1 MKRFVILD
9 GSSLFFRAFFAIPPL
24 TAPTGE
30 YTNAIFGFAT
40 MFLKL
45 VEELQP
51 DELVIAFD
59 KSRHTFRTELY
70 PDYKGTRSKT
80 PDELKSQIPLLEEFA
95 GALGVTFLEKDNYEA
110 DDIIGTLA
118 TQAAAAGYE
127 AMVVTGDRDAL
138 QLVRPNLRVLM
149 TKKGITDLKSYDEAT
164 FTEEYQMPPIKLID
178 LKGLMGDTSDN
189 IPGVPGVGPKTATKL
204 LLAYGSL
211 ESVLNHV
218 DEVKGKKLKENL
230 TTFADQARL
239 SKTLATIDCNVP
251 GLAAPGA
258 YEVHP
263 DEKKFIAFCQRYN
276 LNAVLA
282 RGKKLFAKSAT
293 SVVEEKKEEEKA
305 GDALVLAADNESVAG
320 NAKNVSTSEKT
331 TAAAKKKTA
340 KPADSADV
348 PDLSS
353 VDVITQDVHI
363 VFDWK
368 ACLHAGVTFDDGK
381 RVDDLQLMAYLLHPE
396 ATEYTLPSLLAEFF
410 PNEIQPEAFT
420 KADIEHAFTK
430 LLPPMRARLDELGLT
445 KLYEDIELPL
455 APVLYRMENTGVYVN
470 RDHLREK
477 AEVIGDKIK
486 GLEDD
491 IYTLAGHEFKINSP
505 KQLATVL
512 FDEIGLK
519 PIKKTKTGYST
530 NAEVLE
536 QLRYEHPIIEC
547 ILSYRLW
554 TKLKSTYLDGIAG
567 LINEETGR
575 VHTSFNQ
582 TVTAT
587 GRLSSSD
594 PNLQNIPVRTEQ
606 GKEIRALFEPGPG
619 YDAMLSAD
627 YSQIELRLLAHMSGD
642 PSFIEAFREG
652 QDIHARTAAEVFH
665 VPLADVTPEERRKA
679 KAVNFGIVYGIS
691 DFGLSRDLHITRKE
705 AAGYIDEYF
714 TRYPG
719 VKSFMDKVVA
729 EAHTTGAV
737 TTMYGRRR
745 ELPAIHSKNF
755 NQRSLA
761 ERMAMNTPIQGTAA
775 DIIKIAMIRADQML
789 REANVKSRILLQV
802 HDELVLEVVNEEIPK
817 VTAIL
822 KEAMEHAAEL
832 SVPLVID
839 VNVGKNWAEAK

>member
-45 VEELQP
+45 VGELKP

-70 PDYKGTRSKT
+70 PDYKGTRDKT
-80 PDELKSQIPLLEEFA
+80 PVELKSQIPLLQEFA
-95 GALGVTFLEKDNYEA
+95 ATLGVTFLEKDNYEA

-149 TKKGITDLKSYDEAT
+149 TKKGITDLKAYDEAA

-178 LKGLMGDTSDN
+178 LKGLMGDSSDN

-204 LLAYGSL
+204 LLEYGSL
-211 ESVLNHV
+211 ENVLDHV
-218 DEVKGKKLKENL
+218 ADVKGKKLKENL

-239 SKTLATIDCNVP
+239 SKTLATINCAVP
-251 GLAAPGA
+251 ELAAPGA
-258 YEVHP
+258 YAMQP
-263 DEKKFIAFCQRYN
+263 DLARFTAFCQRYN

-282 RGKKLFAKSAT
+282 RGKKLFAPAAP
-293 SVVEEKKEEEKA
+293 EKKAEE
-305 GDALVLAADNESVAG
+305 LTL
-320 NAKNVSTSEKT
+320 T
-331 TAAAKKKTA
+331 
-340 KPADSADV
+340 ADV
-348 PDLSS
+348 PPLSTIE
-353 VDVITQDVHI
+353 VEATGHHV

-368 ACLHAGVTFDDGK
+368 ACLKDGMTFDDGK
-381 RVDDLQLMAYLLHPE
+381 PVDDLKLMAYLLHPE
-396 ATEYTLPSLLAEFF
+396 ASEYTIPALLAEFF
-410 PNEIQPEAFT
+410 PEEIQPDALSKEDVAH
-420 KADIEHAFTK
+420 AIERLAA
-430 LLPPMRARLDELGLT
+430 PMRARLAALGLT
-445 KLYEDIELPL
+445 NVYETIELPL
-455 APVLYRMENTGVYVN
+455 VPVLFSMEQTGVYVN
-470 RDHLREK
+470 REHLAQK
-477 AEVIGDKIK
+477 AEVIGDKIA
-486 GLEDD
+486 GLEQD
-491 IYTLAGHEFKINSP
+491 IYTLAGKTFKINSP
-505 KQLATVL
+505 KQLAGVL
-512 FDEIGLK
+512 FDDLGL
-519 PIKKTKTGYST
+519 PPVKKTKTGYST

-536 QLRYEHPIIEC
+536 QLRYQHPIIEC
-547 ILSYRLW
+547 ILAYRLW

-567 LINEETGR
+567 LIDETTNR

-594 PNLQNIPVRTEQ
+594 PNLQNIPVRTEE
-606 GKEIRALFEPGPG
+606 GKAIRALFEPGEG

-627 YSQIELRLLAHMSGD
+627 YSQIELRLLAHLSQD
-642 PSFIEAFREG
+642 ANFIEAFREG

-691 DFGLSRDLHITRKE
+691 DFGLSRDLHISRKE

-719 VKSFMDKVVA
+719 VKAFMDRVVE
-729 EAHTTGAV
+729 EAHKTGAV

-775 DIIKIAMIRADQML
+775 DIIKLAMIRADRML
-789 REANVKSRILLQV
+789 RAANVKSRILLQV
-802 HDELVLEVVNEEIPK
+802 HDELVLEVVDEEIPQVK
-817 VTAIL
+817 EIL

-839 VNVGKNWAEAK
+839 INVGKNWAEAK

>member
-1 MKRFVILD
+1 MKKRFVILD
-9 GSSLFFRAFFAIPPL
+9 GSSLFFRAFFALPPL
-24 TAPTGE
+24 TSPTGE
-30 YTNAIFGFAT
+30 YTNAIFGFAN

-45 VEELQP
+45 WEELKP

-70 PDYKGTRSKT
+70 PEYKGTRDKT

-118 TQAAAAGYE
+118 TQAAAAGYD
-127 AMVVTGDRDAL
+127 ASVVTGDRDAL

-149 TKKGITDLKSYDEAT
+149 TKKGISDLKEYDEAA
-164 FTEEYQMPPIKLID
+164 FTEEYQMEPLKLID
-178 LKGLMGDTSDN
+178 LKGLMGDTADN

-204 LLAYGSL
+204 LLEYGTL
-211 ESVLNHV
+211 ENVLDHAG
-218 DEVKGKKLKENL
+218 EVKGKKLQERL
-230 TTFADQARL
+230 TTFAEQARL
-239 SKTLATIDCNVP
+239 SKTLATINCSVP
-251 GLAAPGA
+251 DLDAPGA
-258 YEVHP
+258 YSVHP
-263 DEKKFIAFCQRYN
+263 DAARFTTFCQRYN
-276 LNAVLA
+276 LKAVLT
-282 RGKKLFAKSAT
+282 RGKKLLAKLASA
-293 SVVEEKKEEEKA
+293 EK
-305 GDALVLAADNESVAG
+305 GGALTLSADG
-320 NAKNVSTSEKT
+320 
-331 TAAAKKKTA
+331 AAKAAPAKTGKGTKKA
-340 KPADSADV
+340 ASDAPAM
-348 PDLSS
+348 PDLSTI
-353 VDVITQDVHI
+353 DVVTPDGHI

-368 ACLHAGVTFDDGK
+368 ACLHAGLRFDDDK
-381 RVDDLQLMAYLLHPE
+381 HVDDLRLMAYLLHPE
-396 ATEYTLPSLLAEFF
+396 ATEYTIPALLAEFF
-410 PNEIQPEAFT
+410 PEEVQPET
-420 KADIEHAFTK
+420 LSEDDIRNAYER
-430 LLPPMRARLDELGLT
+430 LQPLMRAQLDALGLT

-455 APVLYRMENTGVYVN
+455 VPVLFEMEQTGVFVN
-470 RDHLREK
+470 RDHLAEK
-477 AEVIGDKIK
+477 AEVIGDRIK

-491 IYTLAGHEFKINSP
+491 IYTLAGKTFKINSP
-505 KQLATVL
+505 KQLGAVL
-512 FDEIGLK
+512 FEDLGL
-519 PIKKTKTGYST
+519 PPVKKTKTGYST

-536 QLRYEHPIIEC
+536 TLRYQHPIIEC

-554 TKLKSTYLDGIAG
+554 TKLKSTYLDGIAA
-567 LINEETGR
+567 LIHPETGR

-606 GKEIRALFEPGPG
+606 GKEIRALFEPGEG

-627 YSQIELRLLAHMSGD
+627 YSQIELRLLAHMSQD
-642 PSFIEAFREG
+642 ENFIEAFREG

-665 VPLADVTPEERRKA
+665 VPIEDVTSEERRRA

-691 DFGLSRDLHITRKE
+691 DYGLSRDLHISRKE

-719 VKSFMDKVVA
+719 VKAFMDKVVE
-729 EAHTTGAV
+729 EAHQTGAV

-775 DIIKIAMIRADQML
+775 DIIKIAMIRASRML
-789 REANVKSRILLQV
+789 KEANVRSRILLQV

-817 VTAIL
+817 VTEIL

>member
-1 MKRFVILD
+1 MKKRFVILD
-9 GSSLFFRAFFAIPPL
+9 GSSLFFRAFFALPPL
-24 TAPTGE
+24 TSPTGE
-30 YTNAIFGFAT
+30 YTNAIFGFAN

-45 VEELQP
+45 WEELKP

-70 PDYKGTRSKT
+70 P
-80 PDELKSQIPLLEEFA
+80 ELKSQIPLLEEFS

-118 TQAAAAGYE
+118 TQAAAAGYD
-127 AMVVTGDRDAL
+127 ASVVTGDRDAL

-149 TKKGITDLKSYDEAT
+149 TKKGISDLKEYDEAA
-164 FTEEYQMPPIKLID
+164 FMEEYQMEPLKLID
-178 LKGLMGDTSDN
+178 LKGLMGDTADN

-204 LLAYGSL
+204 LLEYGTL
-211 ESVLNHV
+211 ENVLDHAG
-218 DEVKGKKLKENL
+218 EVKGKKLQERL
-230 TTFADQARL
+230 TTFAEQARL
-239 SKTLATIDCNVP
+239 SKTLATINCDVP
-251 GLAAPGA
+251 DLDAPGA
-258 YEVHP
+258 YSVHP
-263 DEKKFIAFCQRYN
+263 DAAKFTTFCQRYN
-276 LNAVLA
+276 LKAVLT
-282 RGKKLFAKSAT
+282 RGKKLLAKLAT
-293 SVVEEKKEEEKA
+293 AEK
-305 GDALVLAADNESVAG
+305 GGTLTL
-320 NAKNVSTSEKT
+320 
-331 TAAAKKKTA
+331 
-340 KPADSADV
+340 SADGETKAAPAKIGKGTKKAASDASV
-348 PDLSS
+348 MPDLSTI
-353 VDVITQDVHI
+353 DVVTPDGHI

-368 ACLHAGVTFDDGK
+368 ACLHAGLRFDDGK
-381 RVDDLQLMAYLLHPE
+381 HVDDLKLMAYLLHPE
-396 ATEYTLPSLLAEFF
+396 ATEYTIPALLAEFF
-410 PNEIQPEAFT
+410 PEEVQQET
-420 KADIEHAFTK
+420 T
-430 LLPPMRARLDELGLT
+430 LLPPSPREGDREAVVGAVRAAYERLQPLMRSQIDALGLT

-455 APVLYRMENTGVYVN
+455 VPVLFEMEQTGVFVN
-470 RDHLREK
+470 RDHLAEK
-477 AEVIGDKIK
+477 AEVIGDRIK

-491 IYTLAGHEFKINSP
+491 IYTLAGKTFKINSP
-505 KQLATVL
+505 KQLGAVL
-512 FDEIGLK
+512 FEDLGL
-519 PIKKTKTGYST
+519 PPVKKTKTGYST

-536 QLRYEHPIIEC
+536 TLRYQHPIIEC

-554 TKLKSTYLDGIAG
+554 TKLKSTYLDGIAA
-567 LINEETGR
+567 LIRPETGR

-606 GKEIRALFEPGPG
+606 GKEIRALFEPGEG

-627 YSQIELRLLAHMSGD
+627 YSQIELRLLAHMSQD
-642 PSFIEAFREG
+642 ENFIEAFREG

-665 VPLADVTPEERRKA
+665 VPIDEVTSEERRRA

-691 DFGLSRDLHITRKE
+691 DYGLSRDLHISRKE

-719 VKSFMDKVVA
+719 VKAFMDKVVE
-729 EAHTTGAV
+729 EAHQTGAV

-775 DIIKIAMIRADQML
+775 DIIKIAMIRASRML
-789 REANVKSRILLQV
+789 KAANVKSRILLQV

-817 VTAIL
+817 VTEIL

-832 SVPLVID
+832 SVPLVVD

>member
-1 MKRFVILD
+1 
-9 GSSLFFRAFFAIPPL
+9 
-24 TAPTGE
+24 
-30 YTNAIFGFAT
+30 
-40 MFLKL
+40 
-45 VEELQP
+45 
-51 DELVIAFD
+51 
-59 KSRHTFRTELY
+59 
-70 PDYKGTRSKT
+70 
-80 PDELKSQIPLLEEFA
+80 
-95 GALGVTFLEKDNYEA
+95 
-110 DDIIGTLA
+110 
-118 TQAAAAGYE
+118 
-127 AMVVTGDRDAL
+127 
-138 QLVRPNLRVLM
+138 
-149 TKKGITDLKSYDEAT
+149 
-164 FTEEYQMPPIKLID
+164 
-178 LKGLMGDTSDN
+178 
-189 IPGVPGVGPKTATKL
+189 
-204 LLAYGSL
+204 
-211 ESVLNHV
+211 
-218 DEVKGKKLKENL
+218 
-230 TTFADQARL
+230 
-239 SKTLATIDCNVP
+239 
-251 GLAAPGA
+251 
-258 YEVHP
+258 
-263 DEKKFIAFCQRYN
+263 
-276 LNAVLA
+276 
-282 RGKKLFAKSAT
+282 
-293 SVVEEKKEEEKA
+293 
-305 GDALVLAADNESVAG
+305 
-320 NAKNVSTSEKT
+320 
-331 TAAAKKKTA
+331 
-340 KPADSADV
+340 
-348 PDLSS
+348 
-353 VDVITQDVHI
+353 
-363 VFDWK
+363 
-368 ACLHAGVTFDDGK
+368 
-381 RVDDLQLMAYLLHPE
+381 
-396 ATEYTLPSLLAEFF
+396 
-410 PNEIQPEAFT
+410 
-420 KADIEHAFTK
+420 
-430 LLPPMRARLDELGLT
+430 
-445 KLYEDIELPL
+445 
-455 APVLYRMENTGVYVN
+455 MENTGVYVN

>member
-1 MKRFVILD
+1 MKKRFVILD
-9 GSSLFFRAFFAIPPL
+9 GSSLFFRAFFALPPL
-24 TAPTGE
+24 TSPTGE
-30 YTNAIFGFAT
+30 YTNAIFGFAN

-45 VEELQP
+45 WEELKP

-70 PDYKGTRSKT
+70 PEYKGTRDKT
-80 PDELKSQIPLLEEFA
+80 PDELKSQIPLLEEFS

-118 TQAAAAGYE
+118 TQAAAAGYD
-127 AMVVTGDRDAL
+127 ASVVTGDRDAL

-149 TKKGITDLKSYDEAT
+149 TKKGISDLKEYDEAA
-164 FTEEYQMPPIKLID
+164 FTEEYQMEPLKLID
-178 LKGLMGDTSDN
+178 LKGLMGDTADN

-204 LLAYGSL
+204 LLEYGTL
-211 ESVLNHV
+211 ENVLDHAG
-218 DEVKGKKLKENL
+218 EVKGKKLQERL
-230 TTFADQARL
+230 TTFAEQARL
-239 SKTLATIDCNVP
+239 SKTLATINCSVP
-251 GLAAPGA
+251 DLDAPGA
-258 YEVHP
+258 YSVHP
-263 DEKKFIAFCQRYN
+263 DAARFTTFCQRYN
-276 LNAVLA
+276 LKAVLT
-282 RGKKLFAKSAT
+282 RGKKLLAKLASA
-293 SVVEEKKEEEKA
+293 EK
-305 GDALVLAADNESVAG
+305 GGALTLSADG
-320 NAKNVSTSEKT
+320 
-331 TAAAKKKTA
+331 AAKAAPAKTGKGTKKA
-340 KPADSADV
+340 ASDAPAM
-348 PDLSS
+348 PDLSTI
-353 VDVITQDVHI
+353 DVVTPDGHI

-368 ACLHAGVTFDDGK
+368 ACLHAGLRFDDDK
-381 RVDDLQLMAYLLHPE
+381 HVDDLKLMAYLLHPE
-396 ATEYTLPSLLAEFF
+396 ATEYTIPALLAEFF
-410 PNEIQPEAFT
+410 PEEVQPET
-420 KADIEHAFTK
+420 LSEDDIRNAYER
-430 LLPPMRARLDELGLT
+430 LQPLMRAQLDALGLT

-455 APVLYRMENTGVYVN
+455 VPVLFEMEQTGVFVN
-470 RDHLREK
+470 RDHLAEK
-477 AEVIGDKIK
+477 AEVIGDRIK

-491 IYTLAGHEFKINSP
+491 IYTLAGKTFKINSP
-505 KQLATVL
+505 KQLGAVL
-512 FDEIGLK
+512 FEDLGL
-519 PIKKTKTGYST
+519 PPVKKTKTGYST

-536 QLRYEHPIIEC
+536 TLRYQHPIIEC

-554 TKLKSTYLDGIAG
+554 TKLKSTYLDGIAA
-567 LINEETGR
+567 LIRPETGR

-606 GKEIRALFEPGPG
+606 GKEIRALFEPGEG

-627 YSQIELRLLAHMSGD
+627 YSQIELRLLAHMSQD
-642 PSFIEAFREG
+642 ENFIEAFREG

-665 VPLADVTPEERRKA
+665 VPIEDVTSEERRRA

-691 DFGLSRDLHITRKE
+691 DYGLSRDLHISRKE

-714 TRYPG
+714 ARYPG
-719 VKSFMDKVVA
+719 VKSFMDKVVE
-729 EAHTTGAV
+729 EAHQTGAV

-775 DIIKIAMIRADQML
+775 DIIKIAMIRASRML
-789 REANVKSRILLQV
+789 KEANVRSRILLQV

-817 VTAIL
+817 VTEIL

>member
-1 MKRFVILD
+1 MKKRFVILD
-9 GSSLFFRAFFAIPPL
+9 GSSLFFRAFFALPPL
-24 TAPTGE
+24 TSPTGE
-30 YTNAIFGFAT
+30 YTNAIFGFAN

-45 VEELQP
+45 WEELKP

-70 PDYKGTRSKT
+70 PEYKGTRDKT

-118 TQAAAAGYE
+118 TQAAAAGYD
-127 AMVVTGDRDAL
+127 ASVVTGDRDAL

-149 TKKGITDLKSYDEAT
+149 TKKGISDLKEYDEAA
-164 FTEEYQMPPIKLID
+164 FTEEYQMEPLKLID
-178 LKGLMGDTSDN
+178 LKGLMGDTADN

-204 LLAYGSL
+204 LLEYGTL
-211 ESVLNHV
+211 ENVLDHAG
-218 DEVKGKKLKENL
+218 EVKGKKLQERL
-230 TTFADQARL
+230 TTFAEQARL
-239 SKTLATIDCNVP
+239 SKTLATINCSVP
-251 GLAAPGA
+251 DLDAPGA
-258 YEVHP
+258 YGVHP
-263 DEKKFIAFCQRYN
+263 DAAKFTTFCQRYN
-276 LNAVLA
+276 LKAVLT
-282 RGKKLFAKSAT
+282 RGKKLLAKLATAEKGGALTLSAD
-293 SVVEEKKEEEKA
+293 
-305 GDALVLAADNESVAG
+305 G
-320 NAKNVSTSEKT
+320 
-331 TAAAKKKTA
+331 AAKAAPAKTGKSTKKA
-340 KPADSADV
+340 ASDAPAM
-348 PDLSS
+348 PDLSTI
-353 VDVITQDVHI
+353 DVITPDGHI

-368 ACLHAGVTFDDGK
+368 ACLHAGLRFDDGK
-381 RVDDLQLMAYLLHPE
+381 HVDDLKLMAYLLHPE
-396 ATEYTLPSLLAEFF
+396 ATEYTIPVLLAEFF
-410 PNEIQPEAFT
+410 PEEVQPET
-420 KADIEHAFTK
+420 LSEDDIRNAYER
-430 LLPPMRARLDELGLT
+430 LQPLMRAQLDALGLT

-455 APVLYRMENTGVYVN
+455 VPVLFEMEQTGVFVN
-470 RDHLREK
+470 RDHLAEK
-477 AEVIGDKIK
+477 AEVIGDRIK

-491 IYTLAGHEFKINSP
+491 IYTLAGKTFKINSP
-505 KQLATVL
+505 KQLGAVL
-512 FDEIGLK
+512 FDDLGL
-519 PIKKTKTGYST
+519 PPVKKTKTGYST

-536 QLRYEHPIIEC
+536 TLRYQHPIIEC

-554 TKLKSTYLDGIAG
+554 TKLKSTYLDGIAA
-567 LINEETGR
+567 LIHPETGR

-606 GKEIRALFEPGPG
+606 GKEIRALFEPGEG

-627 YSQIELRLLAHMSGD
+627 YSQIELRLLAHMSQD
-642 PSFIEAFREG
+642 ENFIEAFREG

-665 VPLADVTPEERRKA
+665 VPIEDVTSEERRRA

-691 DFGLSRDLHITRKE
+691 DYGLSRDLHISRKE

-719 VKSFMDKVVA
+719 VKAFMDKVVE
-729 EAHTTGAV
+729 EAHQTGAV

-775 DIIKIAMIRADQML
+775 DIIKIAMIRASRML
-789 REANVKSRILLQV
+789 KAANVKSRILLQV
-802 HDELVLEVVNEEIPK
+802 HDELVLEVVKEEIPK
-817 VTAIL
+817 VTEIL
-822 KEAMEHAAEL
+822 KEAMEHAADL
-832 SVPLVID
+832 SVPLVVD